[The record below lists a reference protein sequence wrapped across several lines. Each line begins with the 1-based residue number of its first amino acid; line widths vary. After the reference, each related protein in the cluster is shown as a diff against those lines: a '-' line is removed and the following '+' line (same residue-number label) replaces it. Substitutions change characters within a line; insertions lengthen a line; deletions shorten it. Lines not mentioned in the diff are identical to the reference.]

1 MDALL
6 IFTTTLSI
14 GTLVLCLYTDL
25 SHEKEERTMLKLI
38 RQHDEIVHHMIN
50 IIELLEQRI
59 KKLEEEVKKG
69 ENDGRT
75 NYKILSKV

>member
-1 MDALL
+1 MDTLL

-38 RQHDEIVHHMIN
+38 RQHDEIMRHITNCMG
-50 IIELLEQRI
+50 LLEQRI
-59 KKLEEEVKKG
+59 KKLEEEVKKE
-69 ENDGRT
+69 ENDD
-75 NYKILSKV
+75 

>member
-38 RQHDEIVHHMIN
+38 RQHDEIMRHITNCMG
-50 IIELLEQRI
+50 LLEQRI

-69 ENDGRT
+69 ENDG
-75 NYKILSKV
+75 